1 MSESSGEKSFAPTE
15 KRLRDAAKKGDV
27 LRSREL
33 ATVVAVFVGAGWLKF
48 QGPQL
53 LAGLE
58 EVTRIGL
65 VWDRRFL
72 EDFSPSLL
80 VMPIFK
86 AVFIPVMTLACI
98 VMVATVVSQI
108 AFGDGG
114 FNGGNLAMKG
124 SRLNP
129 LSGLK
134 RMFGPTG
141 WIEMVKGVAKVGLL
155 GTIAYFWG
163 VMQLDE
169 MAGIGRGDLI
179 GQLMLAWDAI
189 ISLLFALAAG
199 LLVIAM
205 IDFPVQWVRRMMRL
219 KMSHQDMRDEHKE
232 SEGAPEKKAAQR
244 QRQRELAMGGVRS
257 AMGEAQFVL
266 TNPTHFS
273 VAMTY
278 DPEKASAPIVLAKGR
293 GEKALAMREL
303 AAEMKIP
310 VIEYPALAR
319 SIYFTTRER
328 QVIREELYSAVATVL
343 AFVFS
348 LKRGEKPVQP
358 AIHVPIELRF
368 DGDGRLDPSVS
379 V

>member
-1 MSESSGEKSFAPTE
+1 MSESSGEKTFAPTE

-33 ATVVAVFVGAGWLKF
+33 ATVVAVFIGAGWLKF

-53 LAGLE
+53 LDGLK

-65 VWDRRFL
+65 VWDRSFL
-72 EDFSPSLL
+72 EDFSPALL
-80 VMPIFK
+80 VMPILE
-86 AVFIPVMTLACI
+86 AVLLPVMTLALI
-98 VMVATVVSQI
+98 VMGATVVSQL
-108 AFGDGG
+108 AFSNGR
-114 FNGGNLAMKG
+114 FNAGNLAMKG

-141 WIEMVKGVAKVGLL
+141 WIEMAKGVAKVGLL
-155 GTIAYFWG
+155 GTIAYAWG
-163 VMQLDE
+163 KMQLDE
-169 MAGIGRGDLI
+169 MAGIGRGDLV

-199 LLVIAM
+199 LLIIAL
-205 IDFPVQWVRRMMRL
+205 IDVPIQMVRRMMRL

-244 QRQRELAMGGVRS
+244 QRQREIAMGGVRS
-257 AMGEAQFVL
+257 AMGDAQFVL

-278 DPEKASAPIVLAKGR
+278 DPAMASAPIVLAKGR

-303 AAEMKIP
+303 AAELKIP

-328 QVIREELYSAVATVL
+328 QVIREELYAAVATVL

-358 AIHVPIELRF
+358 PIDVPIELRF
-368 DGDGRLDPSVS
+368 DGEGRLDPSVS